1 LTGLQ
6 VKQFAGDIGG
16 IDAAGIFVLH
26 LVEATFAA
34 PVAQGFP
41 LRAIQAS

>member
-1 LTGLQ
+1 LASLQ
-6 VKQFAGDIGG
+6 VKQFASDIGG
-16 IDAAGIFVLH
+16 VNAAGIFVLH

-34 PVAQGFP
+34 SVAQGFP